1 MKKFSCSKY
10 EIQTT
15 FKQCELLCADYDKGR
30 CSIFQACF
38 SKVQQAKDRQEK
50 VNEQFLDSEYSLI
63 LPSNRTA
70 QRAELGNRAKLWA
83 HRLREA
89 IKENEEITLT
99 SDNACEIVTLLD
111 SIPRLVEAEAMSE
124 IGLKQAAKVDSALSA
139 FQLRKGGS
147 GLKAAARIL
156 GWTISGR
163 QRKMS
168 NELLVY
174 EYISLLEKHG
184 RTTDAK
190 VKAIKELQEK
200 YGLRSFE
207 ATMKRIQRAATK
219 MRKEGRGDTSD
230 LDKILPSSST
240 TVTEN

>member
-1 MKKFSCSKY
+1 
-10 EIQTT
+10 
-15 FKQCELLCADYDKGR
+15 
-30 CSIFQACF
+30 
-38 SKVQQAKDRQEK
+38 
-50 VNEQFLDSEYSLI
+50 
-63 LPSNRTA
+63 
-70 QRAELGNRAKLWA
+70 
-83 HRLREA
+83 
-89 IKENEEITLT
+89 
-99 SDNACEIVTLLD
+99 
-111 SIPRLVEAEAMSE
+111 
-124 IGLKQAAKVDSALSA
+124 
-139 FQLRKGGS
+139 
-147 GLKAAARIL
+147 
-156 GWTISGR
+156 
-163 QRKMS
+163 MS

-219 MRKEGRGDTSD
+219 MRKQGRGDTSD